1 MARWGRT
8 REEDMSDVACS
19 RIGADL
25 MAKPGRRD
33 WVLDAVERV
42 SVLLLYAC
50 MVARMPA
57 GIMATRGF
65 GDLMLLVGEGIV
77 VVFFLIRRRTSD
89 ISRSPSDWFLAAA
102 ATCLPLVVVPGG
114 KEGAILPQVA
124 VMVMLVGLLVQFA
137 AKLTL
142 ARSFGMVPANRGL
155 KTSGVYRFVRHP
167 MYGGYF
173 LMQMGFLALNPT
185 WWNAAAYA
193 VCWTLQTRRLMAEE
207 QFLGRDPAYREY
219 QTRVSYRILPGV
231 F

>member
-1 MARWGRT
+1 
-8 REEDMSDVACS
+8 MSDLACS
-19 RIGADL
+19 RIGAEP

-33 WVLDAVERV
+33 WVLDAVERL
-42 SVLLLYAC
+42 SVLLLYTC

-57 GIMATRGF
+57 GLMASRSF
-65 GDLMLLVGEGIV
+65 GDLMLLVGEGLV
-77 VVFFLIRRRTSD
+77 VVFFLIRHRTSD
-89 ISRSPSDWFLAAA
+89 ISRSPFEWFLAAA
-102 ATCLPLVVVPGG
+102 ATWVPLIVVPGG
-114 KEGAILPQVA
+114 KEGAILPRVA
-124 VMVMLVGLLVQFA
+124 VAVMLVGVLVQFA

-155 KTSGVYRFVRHP
+155 KTSGPYGVVRHP

-173 LMQMGFLALNPT
+173 LMQLGFLALNPT

-207 QFLGRDPAYREY
+207 RFLGRDPAYREY
-219 QTRVSYRILPGV
+219 QARVSYRILPGL